1 MFHIVTLSTK
11 DNVKPLQKLKSGFRR
26 TINWHRYQ
34 LKVSTEVQNQYLD
47 FLINSSFQGLM
58 IVLSFQNETD

>member
-47 FLINSSFQGLM
+47 FLINSSFQEIIM
-58 IVLSFQNETD
+58 FFVFSF

>member
-34 LKVSTEVQNQYLD
+34 LKVSKEVQNQYLD
-47 FLINSSFQGLM
+47 FLINSSFQEIIM
-58 IVLSFQNETD
+58 FFVFSF